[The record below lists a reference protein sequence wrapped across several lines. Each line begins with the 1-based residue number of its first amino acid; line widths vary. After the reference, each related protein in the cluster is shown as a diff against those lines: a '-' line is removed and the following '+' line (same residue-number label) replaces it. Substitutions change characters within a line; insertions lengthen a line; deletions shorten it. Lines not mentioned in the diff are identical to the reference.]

1 MVKYLL
7 GIFFFLSCFF
17 RLSAQT
23 VYSTKPFSD
32 EIKTAQVIVNN
43 NVFLP
48 PIISLNG
55 NDVVTVK
62 FDKLSVENPY
72 VRYRII
78 HCNADWTPSDLSE
91 VDYLDGFNDQL
102 VKEYRF
108 SENTT
113 VNYIHYDLSF
123 PNNDARMKIS
133 GNYAVVV
140 TDDTNPDK
148 NLLTACFSVVEQQMQ
163 IKASVS
169 GNTDIDFN
177 KSHQQLSFELLY
189 PSLTLRDP
197 INELSVCVQQNNRID
212 NQRAKIKPTSV
223 YPNRMVFEH
232 NRELIF
238 EAGNEYRRFETV
250 GRKGIGLNIDRT
262 FYQSPFLNASIFP
275 DRPRTPG
282 IYRYDEDQN
291 GRFFVRYT
299 QGNDADIEADYIEV
313 NFLFEAD
320 NLNESIYLNGDFTY
334 NNVEAYPL
342 KNDNG
347 KYSASLLLKQGA
359 YNYQYVTAS
368 ETQLSTSKTEGNYY
382 ETENEYLIKVY
393 HRRPGERYDR
403 FIGWLQVKSKL

>member
-1 MVKYLL
+1 MFKQIIGILFLL
-7 GIFFFLSCFF
+7 LFFLQ
-17 RLSAQT
+17 LPAQT
-23 VYSTKPFSD
+23 AYSTKTYSN
-32 EIKTAQVIVNN
+32 EIKTVQVIVNN

-48 PIISLNG
+48 PIISLKG
-55 NDVVTVK
+55 NDIVTVK

-72 VRYRII
+72 IRYRIF
-78 HCNADWTPSDLSE
+78 HCNADWTLSDLSE

-102 VKEYRF
+102 VKDYRF

-123 PNNDARMKIS
+123 PNNDVRMKIS

-140 TDDTNPDK
+140 SDDANPDK
-148 NLLTACFSVVEQQMQ
+148 ILLTACFSVAEQQMQ

-212 NQRAKIKPTSV
+212 NQRKQLKPISV

-232 NRELIF
+232 NRDLIF

-262 FYQSPFLNASIFP
+262 FYQSPYLSASLFA

-313 NFLFEAD
+313 NFSLDTD

-334 NNVEAYPL
+334 NNVEEQQL
-342 KNDNG
+342 KNVNG
-347 KYSASLLLKQGA
+347 KYSASVLLKQGA
-359 YNYQYVTAS
+359 YNYQYVSSSATGF
-368 ETQLSTSKTEGNYY
+368 STTETEGNYY
-382 ETENEYLIKVY
+382 ETENEYLIKAY
-393 HRRPGERYDR
+393 RHQPGERYDR
-403 FIGWLQVKSKL
+403 LIGWLLVKSK

>member
-1 MVKYLL
+1 MFKQIIGILFLL
-7 GIFFFLSCFF
+7 LFFLRSP
-17 RLSAQT
+17 AQT
-23 VYSTKPFSD
+23 AYSTKSFSN
-32 EIKTAQVIVNN
+32 EIKTVQVIVNN

-48 PIISLNG
+48 PIISLKG
-55 NDVVTVK
+55 NDIVTVK

-72 VRYRII
+72 IRYRII
-78 HCNADWTPSDLSE
+78 HCNADWMPSDLSE

-102 VKEYRF
+102 VKDYRF

-123 PNNDARMKIS
+123 PNNDVRMKIS

-140 TDDTNPDK
+140 SDDANPDK
-148 NLLTACFSVVEQQMQ
+148 ILLTACFSVAEQQMQ

-212 NQRAKIKPTSV
+212 NQRKQLKPISV

-232 NRELIF
+232 NRDLIF

-262 FYQSPFLNASIFP
+262 FYQSPYLSASLFA

-313 NFLFEAD
+313 NFSLDTD

-334 NNVEAYPL
+334 NNVEEQQL
-342 KNDNG
+342 KNVNG
-347 KYSASLLLKQGA
+347 KYSASVLLKQGA
-359 YNYQYVTAS
+359 YNYQYVSSSATGF
-368 ETQLSTSKTEGNYY
+368 STTETEGNYY
-382 ETENEYLIKVY
+382 ETENEYLIKAY
-393 HRRPGERYDR
+393 RRQPGERYDR
-403 FIGWLQVKSKL
+403 LIGWWLVKSK